1 MKKIFTTV
9 IIAIMLCIPAL
20 AQKTVEATDDFTS
33 YNRNS
38 ISIVTLNYNDQ
49 YDEFFTQLVNNFN
62 VGYKFDINK
71 IKTTSIALNG
81 TRTASSEVEVTPID
95 NTTWAPESATAK
107 EEATAAGMF
116 DKILGQMLTNIGPKV
131 QVNEEI
137 VNKVLAHLNENNVGK
152 QIFDY
157 VLAPNENGV
166 FSRTILDERGLWNA
180 TDTEFNDAQMM
191 QVNTLGQDGETLLK
205 NSYIVVYDMKNPVKT
220 EVTSK
225 DKEGNEYVSY
235 NWNADVC
242 AYVFAIAN
250 AQEVIDNILNNMWI
264 YNTDDNA
271 SQVAKRQAYND
282 LKVELELVTAVGV
295 NKSAEYLDEAM
306 ETVYE
311 DLLTRLEQN
320 IEKWQVTLDCQTVRP
335 YITANAGIKEGIR
348 NAQRYAIYKQVY
360 NKETKSVELKRQ
372 GYARATEVADNA
384 KVADG
389 QSDTSYFYRISGMS
403 ILKGQEI
410 MKQSNDLRM
419 GFHANFNISAFSTVD
434 FGIDYLAFIQ
444 RNGMSHYGLVNFG
457 YDMGLFNENEDTF
470 ANVSLGYMFGLK
482 LKTLLEIQPFATA
495 AIDVVG
501 DALLTDEDIDVMDY
515 AAYFANVGARVVLNT
530 FYPFQVYAQG
540 SFSLKLAEGDYY
552 YIYGADRIG
561 GIGFGAGFRY
571 CF

>member
-9 IIAIMLCIPAL
+9 ILAIMLCIPAL

-71 IKTTSIALNG
+71 INTSTIVLNG
-81 TRTASSEVEVTPID
+81 TRTASSEVALTPID
-95 NTTWAPESATAK
+95 NTTWAPEKSA
-107 EEATAAGMF
+107 EEVSGTLGMF

-157 VLAPNENGV
+157 VLAPNGNGV

-220 EVTSK
+220 ESTTT
-225 DKEGNEYVSY
+225 DKEGNTRVSY

-264 YNTDDNA
+264 YNTDDNESKA
-271 SQVAKRQAYND
+271 AKRQAYND

-320 IEKWQVTLDCQTVRP
+320 IEKWQVTFDVQTVRP
-335 YITANAGIKEGIR
+335 YITANAGIKEGIK

-360 NKETKSVELKRQ
+360 DKKTKSVELKRQ

-419 GFHANFNISAFSTVD
+419 GFHANFNVSAFSTVD
-434 FGIDYLAFIQ
+434 LGIDYLAFIQ

-457 YDMGLFNENEDTF
+457 YDMGLFSDNSSTF
-470 ANVSLGYMFGLK
+470 ANISFGYMFGLK
-482 LKTLLEIQPFATA
+482 LKTLLEIQPFATVA
-495 AIDVVG
+495 VDVASDVLLID
-501 DALLTDEDIDVMDY
+501 DIEIMDY

-540 SFSLKLAEGDYY
+540 SFSLKLAEGYY
-552 YIYGADRIG
+552 YY
-561 GIGFGAGFRY
+561 Y
-571 CF
+571 

>member
-9 IIAIMLCIPAL
+9 ILAIMLCIPAL

-71 IKTTSIALNG
+71 IKTTTIALNG

-107 EEATAAGMF
+107 EATAAGMF

-166 FSRTILDERGLWNA
+166 FSRTVLDERGLWNA
-180 TDTEFNDAQMM
+180 TDNDFNDAQMM
-191 QVNTLGQDGETLLK
+191 QVNALGQNGESLLK
-205 NSYIVVYDMKNPVKT
+205 NSYITVYDMKNPTKT
-220 EVTSK
+220 VSK
-225 DKEGNEYVSY
+225 TTDKEGNTKESY
-235 NWNADVC
+235 SWNADVC

-264 YNTDDNA
+264 YNTDDA
-271 SQVAKRQAYND
+271 ATKAAKKQAYND

-311 DLLTRLEQN
+311 DLLNRLEQN
-320 IEKWQVTLDCQTVRP
+320 IEKWQVTFDVQTVRP
-335 YITANAGIKEGIR
+335 YITANAGTKEGIK

-360 NKETKSVELKRQ
+360 DKKTKSVELKRQ

-419 GFHANFNISAFSTVD
+419 GFHANFNMFALSSVD
-434 FGIDYLAFIQ
+434 FGVDYLAYIQ
-444 RNGMSHYGLVNFG
+444 KNGISHYALVNVG
-457 YDMGLFNENEDTF
+457 YSVPVLMDINETF
-470 ANVSLGYMFGLK
+470 ANVSLGYMLGLK
-482 LKTLLEIQPFATA
+482 LKTILEIQPFATA
-495 AIDVVG
+495 AIDIVDDG
-501 DALLTDEDIDVMDY
+501 FSADNMMDY
-515 AAYFANVGARVVLNT
+515 SAYYANGGVRVVLNT
-530 FYPFQVYAQG
+530 FYPFQLYAQG
-540 SFSLKLAEGDYY
+540 SLSIKLYDNGYY
-552 YIYGADRIG
+552 GYNRSTFGL
-561 GIGFGAGFRY
+561 GAGFRY